1 MPPGKIAR
9 MPANFGADPRD
20 VLADLHSHSM
30 ISDGTLRPA
39 ELVARAH
46 DQGVE
51 LFALTDHDEVAGL
64 EEARGRGA
72 SPGPAVRSRG

>member
-1 MPPGKIAR
+1 MPS
-9 MPANFGADPRD
+9 NSGADPRD

-46 DQGVE
+46 EQGVE
-51 LFALTDHDEVAGL
+51 LFALTDHDEVDL
-64 EEARGRGA
+64 
-72 SPGPAVRSRG
+72 RSRGRSLGHLGQHDDSRHRARHRPP

>member
-1 MPPGKIAR
+1 
-9 MPANFGADPRD
+9 MPANLGADPRD

-46 DQGVE
+46 EQGVE
-51 LFALTDHDEVAGL
+51 LFALTDHDEVSGL
-64 EEARGRGA
+64 DEAVADGEPTWACGSFPGSR
-72 SPGPAVRSRG
+72 SP